1 MVSPAH
7 GCNCVY
13 VLILSIVLIA
23 ILIEAYTEVVK
34 PDDDVP
40 FNSVGEQLT
49 MAFQMAMMYRHRRGA
64 LEKKLQD
71 AHLLEILRSFARDG
85 VYSVSEEDIAARL
98 DPHMRPQLAEKMPIL
113 KRVVGS
119 SSSAHN
125 LPLLKKSTRLL
136 QENARLK
143 DRLLLM
149 SDLFESDSG
158 LTTHQQFK

>member
-49 MAFQMAMMYRHRRGA
+49 MAFQLLMAGKGELGY
-64 LEKKLQD
+64 LEKRLQNS
-71 AHLLEILRSFARDG
+71 HLLEILYGFSRDG
-85 VYSVSEEDIAARL
+85 VDSVSEEDIAARL
-98 DPHMRPQLAEKMPIL
+98 EIHMRSQLQSK
-113 KRVVGS
+113 
-119 SSSAHN
+119 
-125 LPLLKKSTRLL
+125 LPLLKVVKDRKNEENGKMFCVLRTSTRLL
-136 QENARLK
+136 QENRRLK
-143 DRLLLM
+143 DRLALIEAELAP
-149 SDLFESDSG
+149 SA
-158 LTTHQQFK
+158 TN